1 MKFRANRL
9 IIGLYLFLIACSD
22 SEVPTKIGAL
32 TSIEAGEDNSYANI
46 YRVSTKHLHLD
57 LDVNFDNKSIYGI
70 ARHEI
75 ENNHADTAV
84 FDIKGLQIQKVTI
97 GLKGKEKNTSYI
109 IGIEDS
115 VNGAPLSVLITPKTR
130 YINIYYQTTDQTT
143 SLHWNKT
150 KPATLSKQDS
160 TQKDSLVE
168 TIKTPDFVY
177 TLPGEQFIRNWIP
190 TQDIGYRK
198 INYSATIRVPKGL
211 LPLMGTINPTKQNDS
226 SIYHFSSNTP
236 VSIYDIGLTIGNFKH
251 KKLSEKSGVYFISKI
266 NKSILKET
274 KTLPLLLNNIEKTY
288 GKSPWSTTN
297 IIILPDSSSLHTYTY
312 PCSYFIHPSLF
323 SKYQNS
329 SYDLEKFLLTH
340 WPSTFF
346 STTCKNNIALETGI
360 SNYYLNRFVLIN
372 HGKEQAE
379 LASKLFINTCL
390 LSQAED
396 FVTPYLPLN
405 VYTKNC
411 NGKRGIPTK
420 EIAFKQLKGYL
431 LMKSLETSLGTNKLD
446 KFVRKYLLEN
456 QIHSLADFERE
467 LNHLLIQEE
476 VIRFPLKTWLYGKKI
491 PSFNYKIS
499 SKRHLQI
506 HIFVKSFLSNK
517 RFFRLRKTKVTF
529 NHFTPFD
536 WLTFISL
543 LPSNTD
549 TKKLSQLD
557 NQFHLTSHPNKNI
570 QVAWIRYGIKNNYI
584 GVQSTLQALLARYGD
599 KEYKQSFHFEKSI

>member
-9 IIGLYLFLIACSD
+9 IIGFYFLLIACGDNES
-22 SEVPTKIGAL
+22 PTKVGVL
-32 TSIEAGEDNSYANI
+32 TTIEAGEDNSYANI

-57 LDVNFDNKSIYGI
+57 LDVNFDNRSIYGI

-75 ENNHADTAV
+75 ENNHADTAI

-150 KPATLSKQDS
+150 KLASLSKQDT
-160 TQKDSLVE
+160 TQNDSLIE
-168 TIKTPDFVY
+168 PLKIPDFVY
-177 TLPGEQFIRNWIP
+177 TLPGENFIRNWIP

-226 SIYHFSSNTP
+226 SIYHFSSNVP
-236 VSIYDIGLTIGNFKH
+236 ISIYDIGLTIGNFKH

-266 NKSILKET
+266 NRSILKEA
-274 KTLPLLLNNIEKTY
+274 KSLPLIISNIEKTY
-288 GKSPWSTTN
+288 GKCPWPTTN
-297 IIILPDSSSLHTYTY
+297 FIILPDSSSLHTYTY
-312 PCSYFIHPSLF
+312 PCNYFIHPSLF

-329 SYDLEKFLLTH
+329 TYDLEKFLLTH
-340 WPSTFF
+340 WPSSFF
-346 STTCKNNIALETGI
+346 STNCKNNIALESGI
-360 SNYYLNRFVLIN
+360 SNYYLNRFILLN
-372 HGKEQAE
+372 LGKEQAE
-379 LASKLFINTCL
+379 LASKLFVNSCL
-390 LSQAED
+390 LAQPED
-396 FVTPYLPLN
+396 FVPSYLPLN
-405 VYTKNC
+405 VYTKDC
-411 NGKRGIPTK
+411 NGKRDIPTK
-420 EIAFKQLKGYL
+420 EIAFKQLKGFL
-431 LMKSLETSLGTNKLD
+431 LMKSLETYLGTSKLD
-446 KFVRKYLLEN
+446 KFIRKYLVDN
-456 QIHSLADFERE
+456 HTHSLADFERE
-467 LNHLLIQEE
+467 INHYLIQQE
-476 VIRFPLKTWLYGKKI
+476 VIHFPLKTWLYGKKI
-491 PSFNYKIS
+491 PPINYKIS

-529 NHFTPFD
+529 NRFTPFD

-543 LPSNTD
+543 LPNRTE

-570 QVAWIRYGIKNNYI
+570 QAAWIRYGIKNNYI

-599 KEYKQSFHFEKSI
+599 KEYKQTFYFKKTL

>member
-168 TIKTPDFVY
+168 TIKKPDFVY

-236 VSIYDIGLTIGNFKH
+236 VSLYDIGLTIGNFKH

-529 NHFTPFD
+529 NRFTPFD

-543 LPSNTD
+543 LPNRTD
-549 TKKLSQLD
+549 AKKLTQLD
-557 NQFHLTSHPNKNI
+557 SQFHLTTHPNKNI

-599 KEYKQSFHFEKSI
+599 KEYKQSFHFEKTL

>member
-1 MKFRANRL
+1 MKIWLTFTL
-9 IIGLYLFLIACSD
+9 ITLAIVLNGCSE
-22 SEVPTKIGAL
+22 SEEPSKAPSL
-32 TSIEAGEDNSYANI
+32 SSIDIGEDDSYSNI

-75 ENNHADTAV
+75 ENNHADTAI

-97 GLKGKEKNTSYI
+97 GKKGKEINTSYI
-109 IGIEDS
+109 LGMEDS
-115 VNGAPLSVLITPKTR
+115 IHGAPLSVLITPKTR

-150 KPATLSKQDS
+150 KHTIISKPDS
-160 TQKDSLVE
+160 TQNDSLVE
-168 TIKTPDFVY
+168 PAKAPDFVY
-177 TLPGEQFIRNWIP
+177 TLPGEEFIRNWIP
-190 TQDIGYRK
+190 IQDIGYRK

-226 SIYHFSSNTP
+226 SVYHFSSNEP
-236 VSIYDIGLTIGNFKH
+236 VSLFEIGLTIGDFKH
-251 KKLSEKSGVYFISKI
+251 KKLSEKLGVYFISKI

-274 KTLPLLLNNIEKTY
+274 KLLPLILNNIEKTY
-288 GKSPWSTTN
+288 GKSPWPTTN
-297 IIILPDSSSLHTYTY
+297 FIILPDSSSLHTYTY
-312 PCSYFIHPSLF
+312 PCSYFMHPSLF

-329 SYDLEKFLLTH
+329 SYDLERFLLTH

-346 STTCKNNIALETGI
+346 STSCKNNIALETGI
-360 SNYYLNRFVLIN
+360 NNYYLHRFVLLN
-372 HGKEQAE
+372 YGKEQAE
-379 LASKLFINTCL
+379 LASKLLINKCL
-390 LSQAED
+390 LSQRED
-396 FVTPYLPLN
+396 FIPSFLPPN
-405 VYTKNC
+405 VYTRYC
-411 NGKRGIPTK
+411 SEKRNVSTK

-431 LMKSLETSLGTNKLD
+431 LMQSLETNLGTKKLD
-446 KFVRKYLLEN
+446 KFVRKYLAEN
-456 QIHSLADFERE
+456 QIHSLSDFERE
-467 LNHLLIQEE
+467 LNHFLIQEE
-476 VIRFPLKTWLYGKKI
+476 VIGFPLKTWLYSKKI

-529 NHFTPFD
+529 NRFTPFD

-543 LPSNTD
+543 LPNRTD

-570 QVAWIRYGIKNNYI
+570 QAAWIRYGIKNNYL

-599 KEYKQSFHFEKSI
+599 KEYKQSFHFEKTL